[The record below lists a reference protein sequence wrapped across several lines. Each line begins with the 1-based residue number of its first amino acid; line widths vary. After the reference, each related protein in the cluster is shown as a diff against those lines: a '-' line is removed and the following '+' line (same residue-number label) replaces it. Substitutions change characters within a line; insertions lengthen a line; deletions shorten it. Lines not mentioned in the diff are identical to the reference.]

1 MPDDTPET
9 PTKQQPDMSA
19 EPAEVAAE
27 APKKPTPREAAL
39 SALDEIEALLAE
51 LVPENAAVVRDVFGG
66 AYEILPPAALPAR
79 VQIKATRLIKRIL
92 TAGEIEARGLSMA
105 SLIRKVLEAALTE
118 DVAEA
123 VAGLFV
129 LAYPKVAIAGVKA
142 YRASIGMSVE
152 VAIVPLPR
160 GDFEYFVG
168 QVVDGA
174 VQGDGWLLA
183 QDVLDAFA
191 LEELVGAVVPFT
203 AAEAAKILAKL
214 RQALSR

>member
-9 PTKQQPDMSA
+9 PQQQQPDMSA
-19 EPAEVAAE
+19 EPAEVAAD
-27 APKKPTPREAAL
+27 APKKTPREAAL

-51 LVPENAAVVRDVFGG
+51 LVPETAATVRDVFGG

-142 YRASIGMSVE
+142 YRASIGMPVE

-174 VQGDGWLLA
+174 VQGDGWPLA